1 MINCYKL
8 INHNIHHKNIQALA
22 IELCKVKNN
31 LSNQIMQDILE
42 KRENVDYMLRFQTDF
57 IFPGVS
63 TTYFGSH
70 LLRYFSS
77 KIWNVIP
84 DEIKNY
90 LSLDEFKIKI
100 RQLET
105 SGCHCKLCRS
115 YIQHV
120 GYVYISRIVF
130 TYLFSFSL

>member
-1 MINCYKL
+1 M

-31 LSNQIMQDILE
+31 LSNQIMQNILE

-84 DEIKNY
+84 DEIKNA
-90 LSLDEFKIKI
+90 LSLDEFK
-100 RQLET
+100 T
-105 SGCHCKLCRS
+105 
-115 YIQHV
+115 
-120 GYVYISRIVF
+120 
-130 TYLFSFSL
+130 

>member
-1 MINCYKL
+1 
-8 INHNIHHKNIQALA
+8 
-22 IELCKVKNN
+22 
-31 LSNQIMQDILE
+31 MQDILE

-90 LSLDEFKIKI
+90 LSLDEFKIKR